1 LKAEKFV
8 VHVVDPDPAIAD
20 GLAMLL
26 DTYGIEVCSYPNA
39 ERFLDTWS
47 RTCPAHSCLLVEA
60 ELPGLSGPA
69 FMQKLLDE
77 YADLPILLLIS
88 TSSPRLIEIAK
99 SSRRFGVIEKPFVD
113 GMLIEQILRLRQ
125 AA

>member
-1 LKAEKFV
+1 MKAEHFV

-26 DTYGIEVCSYPNA
+26 DTYGIGVCSYPDA
-39 ERFLDTWS
+39 ESFLETWS
-47 RTCPAHSCLLVEA
+47 HACPAHSCLLVEA
-60 ELPGLSGPA
+60 ELPGLSGLEL
-69 FMQKLLDE
+69 MQKLLDE

-88 TSSPRLIEIAK
+88 TSSPRLIEMAK
-99 SSRRFGVIEKPFVD
+99 SSRRFGVIEKPCVD
-113 GMLIEQILRLRQ
+113 GMLIEQILRLRK